1 YDSSDTMKRIDGE
14 LAHYQMGALLA
25 LPDEDKQV
33 LLNIHKARHNN
44 EQGDHDQSSYDNEC
58 EQMKETVKENNDRMD
73 KKQTDKSRN
82 DDQDI
87 EKQKMKEEQEL
98 KRQLS
103 PDDQTEQAFKEI
115 EETTIDGIDA

>member
-1 YDSSDTMKRIDGE
+1 DS
-14 LAHYQMGALLA
+14 
-25 LPDEDKQV
+25 
-33 LLNIHKARHNN
+33 
-44 EQGDHDQSSYDNEC
+44 EC
-58 EQMKETVKENNDRMD
+58 EHMKETVKENNEQMD
-73 KKQTDKSRN
+73 KKQPEKTRN

-98 KRQLS
+98 KRQMS